1 MNDEVELINETLVG
15 CFAEKREERRSA
27 AY

>member
-15 CFAEKREERRSA
+15 FFCGKEDRERSA
-27 AY
+27 AD